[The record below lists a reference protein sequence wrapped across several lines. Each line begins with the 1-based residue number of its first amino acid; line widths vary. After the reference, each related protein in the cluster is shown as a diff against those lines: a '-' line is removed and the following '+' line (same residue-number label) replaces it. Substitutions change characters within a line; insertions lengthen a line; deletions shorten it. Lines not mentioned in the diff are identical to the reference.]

1 MQERYLGDVHDFY
14 KFLFL
19 KYLSKKLKEKIGLN
33 WYLVSPKQVSLSED
47 KKKDGEKRNYL
58 KNKEIC
64 NLDSSISEEFINFIQ
79 IEKRNIIDFTERTH
93 LKRYIKFYNKKIT
106 VLQRKSWFQESLF
119 FLKIKRLYFLI
130 QIMVY

>member
-1 MQERYLGDVHDFY
+1 ME
-14 KFLFL
+14 
-19 KYLSKKLKEKIGLN
+19 KK
-33 WYLVSPKQVSLSED
+33 S
-47 KKKDGEKRNYL
+47 YL

-106 VLQRKSWFQESLF
+106 CFREKIVVSKIFVF
-119 FLKIKRLYFLI
+119 F
-130 QIMVY
+130 

>member
-47 KKKDGEKRNYL
+47 KKKMEK
-58 KNKEIC
+58 KEI
-64 NLDSSISEEFINFIQ
+64 
-79 IEKRNIIDFTERTH
+79 T
-93 LKRYIKFYNKKIT
+93 
-106 VLQRKSWFQESLF
+106 
-119 FLKIKRLYFLI
+119 
-130 QIMVY
+130 

>member
-106 VLQRKSWFQESLF
+106 VLERKSWFQKSLF
-119 FLKIKRLYFLI
+119 FF
-130 QIMVY
+130 